1 MKWKIELLLT
11 MPRQIHHKK
20 SQGTSPELGDLM
32 HGLVS
37 STHLEDGLH
46 SWPFLLGILWKLLEL
61 F

>member
-11 MPRQIHHKK
+11 MPGQLHHKK
-20 SQGTSPELGDLM
+20 AQGTSPELRDLM

-37 STHLEDGLH
+37 CAHLEDGLH
-46 SWPFLLGILWKLLEL
+46 SWPFLLGISWKLLEC